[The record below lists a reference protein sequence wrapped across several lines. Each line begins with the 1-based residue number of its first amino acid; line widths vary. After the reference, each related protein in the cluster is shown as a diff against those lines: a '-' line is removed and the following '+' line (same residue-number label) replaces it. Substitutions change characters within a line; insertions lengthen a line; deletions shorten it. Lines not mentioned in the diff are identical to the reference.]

1 MEDNIVPIL
10 YKEFLYT
17 KTINECDWDIY
28 RIHDGNSETV
38 SYMGRYEVEK
48 IAVYGDTEEELYKNI
63 EELDIFPP
71 SPEPDP
77 EPAPEEETPELESK
91 EVEEEVSE

>member
-1 MEDNIVPIL
+1 MEDNNVVPIL

-28 RIHDGNSETV
+28 RIHDGNGATV
-38 SYMGRYEVEK
+38 SYMGRYEIEK

-63 EELDIFPP
+63 EELGIFPP
-71 SPEPDP
+71 SPEPEPESDP
-77 EPAPEEETPELESK
+77 EPAPEES
-91 EVEEEVSE
+91 EEEKLIKLD